1 MEPSDEA
8 PDAASNSDVLVDLVF
23 GATGSIG
30 DRVVK
35 QALGEGHDVT
45 AFTRD
50 AARVTLEHDRLQTVE
65 GHVTDPGACL
75 PVVKDAD
82 AVIVTLGA
90 GRKGEVRE
98 AGTRAV
104 VEAMQQSGG
113 GRLVCQS
120 TLGVGS
126 SRPNL
131 SLLWKYVLFG
141 DLLRAVYADHV
152 RQERVVEES
161 DLDWTIV
168 RPSAFADQSPGPVRH
183 GFDGAETG
191 LRLKIARADVAAFLL
206 TQIGD
211 QTYLHQ
217 AVSVSA

>member
-1 MEPSDEA
+1 M
-8 PDAASNSDVLVDLVF
+8 NITTF
-23 GATGSIG
+23 GASGTIG
-30 DRVVK
+30 RLVVE
-35 QALGEGHDVT
+35 QALAAGHNVT

-50 AARVTLEHDRLQTVE
+50 AARVTAEHDRLTVVE
-65 GHVTDPGACL
+65 GDVTDPAACL
-75 PVVKDAD
+75 PAVKDAD
-82 AVIVTLGA
+82 AVVVALGA

-104 VEAMQQSGG
+104 VAAMEQAGG

-131 SLLWKYVLFG
+131 NLLWKYVMFG
-141 DLLRAVYADHV
+141 GLLRPAYADHV

-183 GFDGAETG
+183 GFGGSESG
-191 LRLKIARADVAAFLL
+191 LRLKIARADVAAFLIA
-206 TQIGD
+206 QVKD
-211 QTYLHQ
+211 QTYLRR
-217 AVSVSA
+217 AVSISS

>member
-1 MEPSDEA
+1 M
-8 PDAASNSDVLVDLVF
+8 NITIF
-23 GATGSIG
+23 GATGTIG
-30 DRVVK
+30 RLLVE
-35 QALGEGHDVT
+35 QALAQGHDVT

-50 AARVTLEHDRLQTVE
+50 AARVTVEHDRLRVVE
-65 GHVTDPGACL
+65 GDVTDPAACL
-75 PVVKDAD
+75 PAVKDAH
-82 AVIVTLGA
+82 AVVVALGA

-104 VEAMQQSGG
+104 VEAMRQSGG

-131 SLLWKYVLFG
+131 NLLWKYVMFG
-141 DLLRAVYADHV
+141 VLLRPAYADHV

-168 RPSAFADQSPGPVRH
+168 RPSAFVDRSPGPVRH
-183 GFDGAETG
+183 GFGGSESG
-191 LRLKIARADVAAFLL
+191 LRLKIARSDVAAFLL
-206 TQIGD
+206 AQVEDG
-211 QTYLHQ
+211 TYLRS
-217 AVSVSA
+217 AVSVSS

>member
-1 MEPSDEA
+1 M
-8 PDAASNSDVLVDLVF
+8 NITIF
-23 GATGSIG
+23 GATGTIG
-30 DRVVK
+30 SLVVE
-35 QALGEGHDVT
+35 QALADGHDVT

-50 AARVTLEHDRLQTVE
+50 AARVTAQHDRLEVVE
-65 GHVTDPGACL
+65 GDVTDPAACL
-75 PVVKDAD
+75 PAVKDAD
-82 AVIVTLGA
+82 GVVVALGA

-104 VEAMQQSGG
+104 IVAMEQAGA

-126 SRPNL
+126 SRSNL
-131 SLLWKYVLFG
+131 DLWWKYVMFG
-141 DLLRAVYADHV
+141 ALLRPAYADHV

-183 GFDGAETG
+183 GFGGSENG

-206 TQIGD
+206 AQVED
-211 QTYLHQ
+211 RTYLRR
-217 AVSVSA
+217 AVSVSS

>member
-1 MEPSDEA
+1 M
-8 PDAASNSDVLVDLVF
+8 NITIF
-23 GATGSIG
+23 GATGTIG
-30 DRVVK
+30 RLVVE
-35 QALGEGHDVT
+35 QALAGGHDVT

-50 AARVTLEHDRLQTVE
+50 AARVTAEHDRLEVVE
-65 GHVTDPGACL
+65 GEVTDPAACL
-75 PVVKDAD
+75 PSVKDAD
-82 AVIVTLGA
+82 AVVVALGA

-104 VEAMQQSGG
+104 IVAMQQAGA

-131 SLLWKYVLFG
+131 NLLWKYVMFG
-141 DLLRAVYADHV
+141 ALLRPAYADHV

-183 GFDGAETG
+183 GFGGSEKG
-191 LRLKIARADVAAFLL
+191 LLLKIGRVDVAAFLL
-206 TQIGD
+206 AQVED
-211 QTYLHQ
+211 ETYLRR
-217 AVSVSA
+217 AVSVSS

>member
-1 MEPSDEA
+1 M
-8 PDAASNSDVLVDLVF
+8 NITIF
-23 GATGSIG
+23 GATGTIG
-30 DRVVK
+30 RLVVD
-35 QALGEGHDVT
+35 QALADGHDVT

-50 AARVTLEHDRLQTVE
+50 AARVTAKHDRLQVVE
-65 GHVTDPGACL
+65 GDVTDPAACL
-75 PVVKDAD
+75 PAVKDAD
-82 AVIVTLGA
+82 AVVVVLGA

-104 VEAMQQSGG
+104 VAAMKQAGG

-120 TLGVGS
+120 TLGIGS
-126 SRPNL
+126 SRPHLNL
-131 SLLWKYVLFG
+131 WWKYVMFG
-141 DLLRAVYADHV
+141 ALLRPAYADHV

-183 GFDGAETG
+183 GFAGSESG

-206 TQIGD
+206 GQLED
-211 QTYLHQ
+211 ETYLRR
-217 AVSVSA
+217 AVSVSS

>member
-1 MEPSDEA
+1 M
-8 PDAASNSDVLVDLVF
+8 NITIF

-30 DRVVK
+30 RCLVE

-50 AARVTLEHDRLQTVE
+50 AARVTVEQGRLQVVQ
-65 GHVTDPGACL
+65 GDVTDPAACL
-75 PVVKDAD
+75 PAVKDAD
-82 AVIVTLGA
+82 AVIVALGA

-104 VEAMQQSGG
+104 VQAMEKAGVR
-113 GRLVCQS
+113 RLVCQS

-131 SLLWKYVLFG
+131 NLWWKYVMFG
-141 DLLRAVYADHV
+141 ALLRSAYADHV

-161 DLDWTIV
+161 GLDWTVV
-168 RPSAFADQSPGPVRH
+168 RPSAFADQRPGPVRH
-183 GFDGAETG
+183 GFGGSESG
-191 LRLKIARADVAAFLL
+191 LLLKIARADVAAFLL
-206 TQIGD
+206 AQVED
-211 QTYLHQ
+211 ETYLRR
-217 AVSVSA
+217 AVSVSS

>member
-1 MEPSDEA
+1 M
-8 PDAASNSDVLVDLVF
+8 NITIF
-23 GATGSIG
+23 GATGTIG
-30 DRVVK
+30 RLVVE
-35 QALGEGHDVT
+35 QALADGHEVT

-50 AARVTLEHDRLQTVE
+50 AARVTARHDRLQVVE
-65 GHVTDPGACL
+65 GDVTDPAACL
-75 PVVKDAD
+75 PAVKDAD
-82 AVIVTLGA
+82 AVIVALGA

-104 VEAMQQSGG
+104 VEAMKQAGG

-131 SLLWKYVLFG
+131 NLVWKYVMFG
-141 DLLRAVYADHV
+141 ALLRPAYADHV

-168 RPSAFADQSPGPVRH
+168 RPSAFADESPGPVRH
-183 GFDGAETG
+183 GFGGSESG
-191 LRLKIARADVAAFLL
+191 LLLKIGRADVAAFLL
-206 TQIGD
+206 AQAED
-211 QTYLHQ
+211 QTYLRR
-217 AVSVSA
+217 AVSVSS

>member
-1 MEPSDEA
+1 M
-8 PDAASNSDVLVDLVF
+8 NITIF
-23 GATGSIG
+23 GATGAIG
-30 DRVVK
+30 RLVVE
-35 QALGEGHDVT
+35 QALAVGHDVT

-50 AARVTLEHDRLQTVE
+50 AARVIAEHDRLQVVE
-65 GHVTDPGACL
+65 GDSTDSAACL
-75 PVVKDAD
+75 PAVKDAD
-82 AVIVTLGA
+82 AVVVALGA

-104 VEAMQQSGG
+104 VAAMKQSGG

-131 SLLWKYVLFG
+131 NVLWKYVMFG
-141 DLLRAVYADHV
+141 ALLRPAYADHV
-152 RQERVVEES
+152 RQERVVEAS

-183 GFDGAETG
+183 GFGDSEKG
-191 LRLKIARADVAAFLL
+191 LLLQIGRADVAAFLL
-206 TQIGD
+206 AQVED
-211 QTYLHQ
+211 ETYLRR
-217 AVSVSA
+217 AVSVSS

>member
-1 MEPSDEA
+1 M
-8 PDAASNSDVLVDLVF
+8 NITIF
-23 GATGSIG
+23 GATGTIG
-30 DRVVK
+30 SLVVE
-35 QALGEGHDVT
+35 QALADGHDVT

-50 AARVTLEHDRLQTVE
+50 AARVTAQHDRLEVVE
-65 GHVTDPGACL
+65 GDVTDPAACL
-75 PVVKDAD
+75 PAVKDAD
-82 AVIVTLGA
+82 GVVVALGA

-104 VEAMQQSGG
+104 IVAMEQAGA

-126 SRPNL
+126 SRSNL
-131 SLLWKYVLFG
+131 DLWWKYVMFG
-141 DLLRAVYADHV
+141 ALLRPAYADHV

-168 RPSAFADQSPGPVRH
+168 RPSAFADRSPGPVRH
-183 GFDGAETG
+183 GFGGFENG

-206 TQIGD
+206 AQVED
-211 QTYLHQ
+211 QTYLRR
-217 AVSVSA
+217 AVSVSS

>member
-1 MEPSDEA
+1 M
-8 PDAASNSDVLVDLVF
+8 NITIF
-23 GATGSIG
+23 GATGNIG
-30 DRVVK
+30 RRLVE

-50 AARVTLEHDRLQTVE
+50 ATRVSVEHDRLQAVE
-65 GHVTDPGACL
+65 GDVTDPAACL
-75 PVVKDAD
+75 PAVKDAD
-82 AVIVTLGA
+82 AVIVALGA

-104 VEAMQQSGG
+104 VEAMTRAGG

-131 SLLWKYVLFG
+131 NLLWKYVMFG
-141 DLLRAVYADHV
+141 ALLRPAYADHV

-168 RPSAFADQSPGPVRH
+168 RPSAFAEQSPGPVRH
-183 GFDGAETG
+183 GFGGSESG

-206 TQIGD
+206 AQVRD
-211 QTYLHQ
+211 ATYLHR
-217 AVSVSA
+217 AVSVSS

>member
-1 MEPSDEA
+1 M
-8 PDAASNSDVLVDLVF
+8 NITIF
-23 GATGSIG
+23 GATGTIG
-30 DRVVK
+30 RLVVE
-35 QALGEGHDVT
+35 QALTAGHDVT

-50 AARVTLEHDRLQTVE
+50 AARVTAEHDRLQVVE
-65 GHVTDPGACL
+65 GDVKDPAACL
-75 PVVKDAD
+75 PVVKDTD
-82 AVIVTLGA
+82 AVVIALGA

-104 VEAMQQSGG
+104 VAAMEQAGG

-131 SLLWKYVLFG
+131 NLLWKYVMFG
-141 DLLRAVYADHV
+141 ALLRPAYADHA

-183 GFDGAETG
+183 GFGGSESG

-206 TQIGD
+206 LQVED
-211 QTYLHQ
+211 RTYLRR

>member
-1 MEPSDEA
+1 M
-8 PDAASNSDVLVDLVF
+8 NITIF
-23 GATGSIG
+23 GATGTVG
-30 DRVVK
+30 RLVVE
-35 QALGEGHDVT
+35 QALDQGHDVT

-50 AARVTLEHDRLQTVE
+50 AGRVTVEHDRLRVVE
-65 GHVTDPGACL
+65 GDVTDPTACL
-75 PVVKDAD
+75 PAVKDAD
-82 AVIVTLGA
+82 AVVVVLGA

-104 VEAMQQSGG
+104 VEAMKQAGG

-131 SLLWKYVLFG
+131 NLLWKYVMFG
-141 DLLRAVYADHV
+141 ALLRPAYADHV
-152 RQERVVEES
+152 RQEKVVEES

-168 RPSAFADQSPGPVRH
+168 RPSAFADRSPGPVRH
-183 GFDGAETG
+183 GFGGSETG

-206 TQIGD
+206 AQVEDG
-211 QTYLHQ
+211 TYRRR
-217 AVSVSA
+217 AVSVSS

>member
-1 MEPSDEA
+1 M
-8 PDAASNSDVLVDLVF
+8 NITIF

-30 DRVVK
+30 RPLVE
-35 QALGEGHDVT
+35 QSLAAGHDVT

-50 AARVTLEHDRLQTVE
+50 AARVTVRHDRVQVVE
-65 GHVTDPGACL
+65 GDVTDPAACL
-75 PVVKDAD
+75 PAVKDAD
-82 AVIVTLGA
+82 AVVVVLGA
-90 GRKGEVRE
+90 GRQGEVRE

-104 VEAMQQSGG
+104 VEAMQHAGG

-131 SLLWKYVLFG
+131 TLWWKYAMFG
-141 DLLRAVYADHV
+141 ALLRPAYTDHV
-152 RQERVVEES
+152 RQERVVEQS
-161 DLDWTIV
+161 GLDWTIV

-183 GFDGAETG
+183 GFGGSEGG

-206 TQIGD
+206 AQVED
-211 QTYLHQ
+211 ETYLHR
-217 AVSVSA
+217 AVSLSS

>member
-1 MEPSDEA
+1 M
-8 PDAASNSDVLVDLVF
+8 NITIF
-23 GATGSIG
+23 GATGTIG
-30 DRVVK
+30 RLLVEQSLAD
-35 QALGEGHDVT
+35 GHEVT

-50 AARVTLEHDRLQTVE
+50 APRVTGEHDRLQVVE
-65 GHVTDPGACL
+65 GDVTDPAACL
-75 PVVKDAD
+75 PAVKDAD
-82 AVIVTLGA
+82 AVIVVLGA
-90 GRKGEVRE
+90 GRQGEVRE

-104 VEAMQQSGG
+104 VEAMQQAGG

-126 SRPNL
+126 SRPDLNVW
-131 SLLWKYVLFG
+131 WKYVMFG
-141 DLLRAVYADHV
+141 ALLRPAYADHV

-183 GFDGAETG
+183 GFGGSETG

-206 TQIGD
+206 AQVED
-211 QTYLHQ
+211 ETYLRR
-217 AVSVSA
+217 AVSVSS

>member
-1 MEPSDEA
+1 MVE
-8 PDAASNSDVLVDLVF
+8 
-23 GATGSIG
+23 
-30 DRVVK
+30 
-35 QALGEGHDVT
+35 QALAAGHDVT

-50 AARVTLEHDRLQTVE
+50 AARVPAEHDRLQVVE
-65 GHVTDPGACL
+65 GSVTDPAACL
-75 PVVKDAD
+75 PAVKDAD
-82 AVIVTLGA
+82 AVIVALGA

-104 VEAMQQSGG
+104 VVAMKQAG
-113 GRLVCQS
+113 GRRLIVQS

-131 SLLWKYVLFG
+131 NLLWKYVMFG
-141 DLLRAVYADHV
+141 ALLRPAYADHV

-183 GFDGAETG
+183 GFGGSESG
-191 LRLKIARADVAAFLL
+191 LRLKIDRADVAAFLL
-206 TQIGD
+206 AQVGHES
-211 QTYLHQ
+211 YLRR
-217 AVSVSA
+217 AVSISS